1 MFHKKTPAKPIQLT
15 VFNIY
20 FDDSF
25 IFCKSLLSI
34 QEVQISAI
42 LLLAGI
48 SLYKQTKNMQEMIKK
63 QLINIFSGKIIVKT
77 S

>member
-1 MFHKKTPAKPIQLT
+1 MPAKSIQLT

-34 QEVQISAI
+34 LEVQISAI

-48 SLYKQTKNMQEMIKK
+48 SLYQQTKNMQEIRKK
-63 QLINIFSGKIIVKT
+63 QLLKIFLPKIIVKT

>member
-1 MFHKKTPAKPIQLT
+1 MPAKPIQLT

-34 QEVQISAI
+34 LEVQILPI

-48 SLYKQTKNMQEMIKK
+48 SLYQQTKNMQEIIKK
-63 QLINIFSGKIIVKT
+63 QLIKILFPRIIVKT